1 LRQGIY
7 GIRSTC
13 LVKFFQDS
21 VYGNNMA
28 AGLAW

>member
-1 LRQGIY
+1 MVSVQLAW
-7 GIRSTC
+7 SN
-13 LVKFFQDS
+13 FFQDS